1 MATTPSVSASALQA
15 LDDASV
21 NRFHRLVTFLSGMGV
36 FLEGYDFTNIAS
48 ALIFLVPYFQL
59 GAVQIS
65 FLAISTYVGT
75 FVGAL
80 SVGYLSDRFGR
91 KFMYT
96 WDIVLYG
103 LFAIL
108 SALSV
113 NYGMLLFCRAALGFG
128 IGADQALSFTIIAEF
143 APNKARGR
151 LNASTWIMW
160 TVGSLITYA
169 ISYLFLPVFGPNTWR
184 FLFALS
190 VIPAAIVLIRRRALP
205 ESPRWLFL
213 QGRTQEAEAVSASTV
228 AGGTGSVASFHA
240 DSRDRASRPTPVRP
254 RFSALFASPAQTRRT
269 LYIVFMWFCITV
281 NTYGIG
287 YFTPF
292 IFKTLGFT
300 ASRSLLGG
308 MIVAVFA
315 VMGSTIM
322 YLSVERAGRKT
333 LAILGF
339 SLLAAVDLTVS
350 LLAHHL
356 IFGVLLALFSLFQL
370 SAWIGPAGLVG
381 VVAPEVFPTEI
392 RSLGTGFAAGLGRL
406 GSIVGIL
413 ILPLLLKAVGL
424 SGAMLVF
431 CLDAVV
437 AVAAMILFGTE
448 TKGQSLE
455 KLSQ

>member
-1 MATTPSVSASALQA
+1 MATTPQVPESRALQV

-21 NRFHRLVTFLSGMGV
+21 NGFHRRITFLSGMGV

-48 ALIFLVPYFQL
+48 ALIFLVPYFAL
-59 GAVQIS
+59 NAVQIS
-65 FLAISTYVGT
+65 LLAISTYVGT
-75 FVGAL
+75 FIGAWC
-80 SVGYLSDRFGR
+80 VGYLADRLGR

-103 LFAIL
+103 AFAIL
-108 SALSV
+108 SALSF

-160 TVGSLITYA
+160 TVGSLLTYA

-190 VIPAAIVLIRRRALP
+190 VIPAAIVLIKRRALP
-205 ESPRWLFL
+205 ESPRWLL
-213 QGRTQEAEAVSASTV
+213 QHGRQQEAEAVADGTAAGVVAPQEAAKDRIAPQRSSA
-228 AGGTGSVASFHA
+228 
-240 DSRDRASRPTPVRP
+240 RP
-254 RFSALFASPAQTRRT
+254 RIRALFATPAQTRRT

-292 IFKTLGFT
+292 IFKSMGFT

-315 VMGSTIM
+315 VVGSTIM
-322 YLSVERAGRKT
+322 YLSVERAGRKF
-333 LAILGF
+333 LAVLGF
-339 SLLAAVDLTVS
+339 SLLAAVDLAVS
-350 LLAHHL
+350 ILAHHL
-356 IFGVLLALFSLFQL
+356 VFGILLVLFSLFQL
-370 SAWIGPAGLVG
+370 SAWVGPAGLVG

-392 RSLGTGFAAGLGRL
+392 RSFGTGIAAALGRM

-413 ILPLLLKAVGL
+413 ILPILLRSVGL
-424 SGAMLVF
+424 SNTMLVF
-431 CLDAVV
+431 AFDAVV
-437 AVAAMILFGTE
+437 AVAAMLIFGKE

-455 KLSQ
+455 SLSST

>member
-1 MATTPSVSASALQA
+1 MATTPQVPESMALQA

-48 ALIFLVPYFQL
+48 ALIFLVPYFAL
-59 GAVQIS
+59 NAVQIS

-75 FVGAL
+75 FIGAWC
-80 SVGYLSDRFGR
+80 VGYLADRFGR

-103 LFAIL
+103 AFAIL
-108 SALSV
+108 SALSF

-143 APNKARGR
+143 APNRARGR

-160 TVGSLITYA
+160 TVGSLLTYA

-190 VIPAAIVLIRRRALP
+190 VIPAAIVLIKRRALP
-205 ESPRWLFL
+205 ESPRWLL
-213 QGRTQEAEAVSASTV
+213 QHGRREEAEAVAASAV
-228 AGGTGSVASFHA
+228 AGVVA
-240 DSRDRASRPTPVRP
+240 DRDASKGRVLPARGGPRP
-254 RFSALFASPAQTRRT
+254 RLRALFATPAQTRRT
-269 LYIVFMWFCITV
+269 LYIVFMWFGITV

-292 IFKTLGFT
+292 IFRSLGFT

-315 VMGSTIM
+315 VVGSTIM
-322 YLSVERAGRKT
+322 YLSVERVGRKF
-333 LAILGF
+333 LAVLGF
-339 SLLAAVDLTVS
+339 SLLAAVDLA
-350 LLAHHL
+350 LAILSHHL
-356 IFGVLLALFSLFQL
+356 VFGILLVLFSLFQL

-381 VVAPEVFPTEI
+381 VVAPEVFPTDI
-392 RSLGTGFAAGLGRL
+392 RSFGTGVAAAIGRL

-413 ILPLLLKAVGL
+413 ILPILLKSVGL
-424 SGAMLVF
+424 SDAMLVF
-431 CLDAVV
+431 ALDA
-437 AVAAMILFGTE
+437 AIALGAMLLFGTE
-448 TKGQSLE
+448 TKGRSLE
-455 KLSQ
+455 SLSSG